1 MNITTP
7 LLKLLVILILFSVQN
22 KATAQQKVNA
32 ANFVNAETHR
42 HFQSKV
48 DKGGFGKLI
57 HNRAV
62 ISVES
67 QYIRRMNRDTRYSS
81 GIFDLNQPVTV
92 ILPEVGNRFQSMT
105 ITNEQHHIKQ
115 TIYEPG
121 EYLITKEAVGTRY
134 AQITIRTFVDATSLE
149 DNKAVSAIQDKIIT
163 KQSAIGHFEIPQW
176 DEASRKETQGHLLG
190 LVKGMMNTKRMF
202 GDEKEVDPIRHLI
215 GTAAGYGGLN
225 PAHAMYLNV
234 YPEKNDGQT
243 AYVLHVPKE
252 VPVDAFWSISVYNKK
267 GYFEKNEFDAYSFNN
282 ITAKKN
288 MDGSITIHLGGDAN
302 QMNYIPITPG
312 WSYNIRMYR
321 PQRVILDG
329 EWRFPAVVRVP

>member
-1 MNITTP
+1 MSIKS
-7 LLKLLVILILFSVQN
+7 LLLNLLIIVCLFSVHN

-32 ANFVNAETHR
+32 INFVQAETHR

-48 DKGGFGKLI
+48 DKGGFGKLM

-62 ISVES
+62 ISVED

-92 ILPEVGNRFQSMT
+92 ILPAVGNRFQSMT
-105 ITNEQHHIKQ
+105 ITDENHYIKK
-115 TIYEPG
+115 TIYTPG
-121 EYLITKEAVGTRY
+121 EYLITKEEVGTRY
-134 AQITIRTFVDATSLE
+134 AQITVRTFVDATSME
-149 DNKAVSAIQDKIIT
+149 DNKVVSAIQDKIIT
-163 KQSAIGHFEIPQW
+163 KQSSIGNFEIPDW
-176 DEASRKETQGHLLG
+176 DETTRKETQGHLLG
-190 LVKGMMNTKRMF
+190 LVKGMTNTERMF
-202 GDEKEVDPIRHLI
+202 GDEHEIDPIRHLI

-243 AYVLHVPKE
+243 AYVLHVPKD

-282 ITAKKN
+282 ITAQKN
-288 MDGSITIHLGGDAN
+288 EDDSITIHLGGDSN
-302 QMNYIPITPG
+302 QVNYIPITPG

-321 PQRVILDG
+321 PQPAILDG
-329 EWRFPAVVRVP
+329 VWTFPAAQKK